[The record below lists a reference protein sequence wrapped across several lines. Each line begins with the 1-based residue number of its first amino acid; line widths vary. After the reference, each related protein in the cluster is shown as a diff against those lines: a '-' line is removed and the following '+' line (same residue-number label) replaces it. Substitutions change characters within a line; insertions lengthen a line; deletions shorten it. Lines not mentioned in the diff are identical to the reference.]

1 MKINVARGVML
12 AVLLPA
18 STAALADRDNTDV
31 IYLTNGDRITGEI
44 LSLEFGTLRFET
56 SNAGTLSIEWPAIR
70 AITSQYGFTIE
81 SRDGGRYTGVITASD

>member
-1 MKINVARGVML
+1 MNNKVARGMAL
-12 AVLLPA
+12 AILMSA

-56 SNAGTLSIEWPAIR
+56 SNAGTLSIE
-70 AITSQYGFTIE
+70 
-81 SRDGGRYTGVITASD
+81 